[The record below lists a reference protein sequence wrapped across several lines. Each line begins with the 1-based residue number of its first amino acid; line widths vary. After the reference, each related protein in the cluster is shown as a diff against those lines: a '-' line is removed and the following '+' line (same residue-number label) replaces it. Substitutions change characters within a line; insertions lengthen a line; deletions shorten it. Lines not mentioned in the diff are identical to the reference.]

1 MRPNEVQIRHV
12 LLSTSSCNDTI
23 NFCFILGLSPFG
35 LPYTSHLAHLPGAFL
50 MGQHPAF
57 PVTSLFGGLGD
68 GMLGHFPTSLA
79 ASTGMKGK

>member
-1 MRPNEVQIRHV
+1 MCPNELWIRHV
-12 LLSTSSCNDTI
+12 LQTTSSCNDTI
-23 NFCFILGLSPFG
+23 NICLLSGLSPFG
-35 LPYTSHLAHLPGAFL
+35 LPYASHLAHLPGAFL